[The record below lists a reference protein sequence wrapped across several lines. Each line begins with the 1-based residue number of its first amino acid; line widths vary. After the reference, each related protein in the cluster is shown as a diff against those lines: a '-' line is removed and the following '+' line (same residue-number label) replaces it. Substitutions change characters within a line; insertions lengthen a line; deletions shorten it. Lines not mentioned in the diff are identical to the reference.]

1 MSAELN
7 IMDDRL
13 IGRYFQAAALGYVF
27 SSLPANLQSK
37 ILEALTKR
45 SVALST
51 SEIEGLINTISNSL
65 AEICKIKEFSISL
78 YTAGN
83 ERDGS
88 ILSEL
93 SPSNPL
99 KGKKSNELHCDWL
112 ISISQ
117 DVISNSNKYVKIPM
131 ILRHYVFSKYRDAGE
146 VSKARINALSTYIAV
161 AGAFIS
167 IVAHIERGG
176 SVYELYVVPE
186 ASIESIRGSG
196 RLYTLLHLKALNR
209 TLKDTIINIIGNE
222 SLSYE
227 LSVLLAI
234 AIHVYNA
241 AILTAKMPSLVGLY
255 DLFERFRLIS
265 IVPGRRPRRRPM
277 IAWERPL
284 TLTHLYRELEERRAI
299 GILSA
304 LHDCIRN
311 STKYA
316 ERVERIQ
323 EVTAQCVT
331 SLFAHVETGS
341 LDPLLLCVSGAQR
354 IVDKFRELGISS
366 AERDFVALIKEVSRL
381 AR

>member
-13 IGRYFQAAALGYVF
+13 IGRYFQAVALGYVF

-37 ILEALTKR
+37 ILDAFTKR

-51 SEIEGLINTISNSL
+51 SEIEDLINTISNSL

-78 YTAGN
+78 YAAGS
-83 ERDGS
+83 ESDRS

-93 SPSNPL
+93 SPSKPL
-99 KGKKSNELHCDWL
+99 KDNELHCNWL

-117 DVISNSNKYVKIPM
+117 DIISDPNKYIKIPM
-131 ILRHYVFSKYRDAGE
+131 ILRHYVFSKYRDIGE
-146 VSKARINALSTYIAV
+146 VSKAKINALSTYIAV
-161 AGAFIS
+161 VGAFIS
-167 IVAHIERGG
+167 IVAHIERRG

-186 ASIESIRGSG
+186 ASIESIRGAG

-209 TLKDTIINIIGNE
+209 TLKDTIKNIIGNE

-241 AILTAKMPSLVGLY
+241 AILTAKMPSLAGLY
-255 DLFERFRLIS
+255 YLFERFRLIS
-265 IVPGRRPRRRPM
+265 IVPGRRPM
-277 IAWERPL
+277 VAWERPL

-366 AERDFVALIKEVSRL
+366 AERDFVAFIKEVSRL

>member
-13 IGRYFQAAALGYVF
+13 LGRYFQAATLGYVY

-78 YTAGN
+78 YAVGS
-83 ERDGS
+83 ESDGS

-99 KGKKSNELHCDWL
+99 KDNELHCDWL

-131 ILRHYVFSKYRDAGE
+131 ILRHYVFSRYRDAGE
-146 VSKARINALSTYIAV
+146 VSRASINALSTYIAV
-161 AGAFIS
+161 TGAFIS
-167 IVAHIERGG
+167 IVAHIEHKPRG
-176 SVYELYVVPE
+176 SKYELYVVPE
-186 ASIESIRGSG
+186 ASIESIRGAD

-209 TLKDTIINIIGNE
+209 TLKDTIESILENK

-241 AILTAKMPSLVGLY
+241 AILTAKMPSLAGLY

-265 IVPGRRPRRRPM
+265 IVPGRRPM
-277 IAWERPL
+277 VAWERPL

-311 STKYA
+311 STEYA
-316 ERVERIQ
+316 ERVERIP

-354 IVDKFRELGISS
+354 IADKFRELGISS

>member
-37 ILEALTKR
+37 ILDAFTKR

-51 SEIEGLINTISNSL
+51 SEIEDLVNTISNSL

-78 YTAGN
+78 YAAGS
-83 ERDGS
+83 ESDRS

-93 SPSNPL
+93 SPSKPL
-99 KGKKSNELHCDWL
+99 MGNKLHCNWL

-131 ILRHYVFSKYRDAGE
+131 ILRHYAFSKYRDTGE
-146 VSKARINALSTYIAV
+146 VSEAKINALSTYIAV
-161 AGAFIS
+161 VGAFTS

-186 ASIESIRGSG
+186 ASIESIRGAG

-209 TLKDTIINIIGNE
+209 TLKDTIKNIIGNE

-241 AILTAKMPSLVGLY
+241 AILTAEMPSLAGLY

-265 IVPGRRPRRRPM
+265 IVPGRRPM
-277 IAWERPL
+277 VAWERPL

-299 GILSA
+299 GILST

-323 EVTAQCVT
+323 EVMAQCAT

-381 AR
+381 TR

>member
-78 YTAGN
+78 YAAGN

-99 KGKKSNELHCDWL
+99 KDNKLHCDWL

-131 ILRHYVFSKYRDAGE
+131 ILRHYVFSRYRDAGE
-146 VSKARINALSTYIAV
+146 VSRARINALSTYIAV
-161 AGAFIS
+161 TGAFIS
-167 IVAHIERGG
+167 IVAHIEHKLRG
-176 SVYELYVVPE
+176 SEYELYVVPE
-186 ASIESIRGSG
+186 ASIESIRGAD

-209 TLKDTIINIIGNE
+209 TLKDTIESILENK

-241 AILTAKMPSLVGLY
+241 AILTAKMPSLAGLY

-265 IVPGRRPRRRPM
+265 IVPGRRPM
-277 IAWERPL
+277 VAWERPL

-311 STKYA
+311 STEYA
-316 ERVERIQ
+316 ERVERIP

-341 LDPLLLCVSGAQR
+341 LDPLLLCISGAQR
-354 IVDKFRELGISS
+354 IADKFRELGISS